1 MTSIAMSRKHRH
13 HQAEPANQLTL
24 NFEPTLAE
32 RYSSLREF
40 IAHQIQVQEKPA
52 KSIAMDMDMAPS
64 TLSRKLSPAEGD
76 TQRFNCD
83 DLESYIRAT
92 GDTSC
97 IEYLAAKYLHSDE
110 ARKVRA
116 IARVEALSA
125 ELSQVLASL
134 RSA

>member
-1 MTSIAMSRKHRH
+1 MTSIAMSKKRHQHRD
-13 HQAEPANQLTL
+13 ESANQLTL
-24 NFEPTLAE
+24 NFEPALPE
-32 RYSSLREF
+32 RYSTLREF
-40 IAHQIQVQEKPA
+40 IAHQIQVQDKPA

-83 DLESYIRAT
+83 DLEAYIRAT

-116 IARVEALSA
+116 IARVEALAA
-125 ELSQVLASL
+125 ELSHVMASL
-134 RSA
+134 KAA